1 VSLLYYNSR
10 PIQTLNYDV
19 CPSRNSEKVTE
30 KQGLFSKLNTQTEK
44 LRFRKMPETSPGA
57 LTVDMASGD
66 IPVPHGG
73 RMRCTSDPASGGD
86 PGQGGDGREEDP
98 MDIPVQVLAKRFKI
112 SVCLWEPMHLVSLYY
127 TLVMT

>member
-1 VSLLYYNSR
+1 
-10 PIQTLNYDV
+10 
-19 CPSRNSEKVTE
+19 
-30 KQGLFSKLNTQTEK
+30 
-44 LRFRKMPETSPGA
+44 
-57 LTVDMASGD
+57 
-66 IPVPHGG
+66 
-73 RMRCTSDPASGGD
+73 MRCTSDPASGGD